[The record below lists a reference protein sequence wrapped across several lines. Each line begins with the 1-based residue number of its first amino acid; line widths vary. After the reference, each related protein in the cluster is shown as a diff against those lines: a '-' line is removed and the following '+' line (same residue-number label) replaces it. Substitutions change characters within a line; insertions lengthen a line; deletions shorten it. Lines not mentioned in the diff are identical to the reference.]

1 VHLVGFH
8 YIVIDLFFLYL
19 GSSRFANAPKIQ
31 VICQLPIQSVG
42 TKNLSAK

>member
-8 YIVIDLFFLYL
+8 YVVIDCFFFYL

-31 VICQLPIQSVG
+31 LSQLPIQSVG